1 MHETHMI
8 EKVRLLVLTTSFPL
22 TRESVSGVFVS
33 RLIEHLTSNQ
43 IYPTVITPA
52 DRTSTKPVLRERV
65 TIYPFRYA
73 PKSWQVLAHA
83 PGGIP
88 AALTRNKW
96 LYFLLPAFLLSMLL
110 TTARLAWRS
119 DVIHA
124 NWAICGCIAGIVG
137 KIMNVP
143 VVTSL
148 RGDDITRAREISID
162 RFILYLCVRLSK
174 KIIAVSHSMQDGLNQ
189 QFPWAVTKIFL
200 VENGVEKSLLNIARE
215 NVGRRHFSSL
225 RILTIASLISR
236 KGIDQIIR
244 ALGNSERGRKISL
257 KIVGRGPE
265 EDHLKE
271 MVTACGLGDRVEFA
285 GEVPA
290 AKIGALFE
298 NSDIFILA
306 SHSEGRPNVILE
318 AMAAAR
324 AIIAT
329 NISGTNELIRHNE
342 TGLLFKENDI
352 NALTGYIDMLADD
365 AELRDRLGKAARN
378 FIIDK
383 GLLWENTAEQYQKIY
398 FSSIQA

>member
-33 RLIEHLTSNQ
+33 RLIEHLPSNQ
-43 IYPTVITPA
+43 ICTTVLTPA
-52 DRTSTKPVLRERV
+52 DCTTTKLVLRKRL

-73 PKSWQVLAHA
+73 PRSWQVIAHT

-88 AALTRNKW
+88 AALKRNKW
-96 LYFLLPAFLLSMLL
+96 LYLLIPAFLLSMLL
-110 TTARLAWRS
+110 TTIRLAWRS

-124 NWAICGCIAGIVG
+124 NWAICGCVSGIVG
-137 KIMNVP
+137 KVMNIP

-148 RGDDITRAREISID
+148 RGDDITRARKMSID
-162 RFILYLCVRLSK
+162 RFILYFCMRLSK
-174 KIIAVSHSMQDGLNQ
+174 KIIAVSHSMQEWLNQ
-189 QFPWAVTKIFL
+189 QFPWAATKIVL
-200 VENGVEKSLLNIARE
+200 VENGVETSLLNIARK
-215 NVGRRHFSSL
+215 NVGRRHSSSL
-225 RILTIASLISR
+225 RILTIGSLISR

-244 ALGNSERGRKISL
+244 ALGNSERGRKLSL

-265 EDHLKE
+265 EDRLKE
-271 MVTACGLGDRVEFA
+271 MVIACGLGDRVKFS
-285 GEVPA
+285 GEVPSN
-290 AKIGALFE
+290 KIGVLLE

-342 TGLLFKENDI
+342 TGLLFEENDI
-352 NALTGYIDMLADD
+352 NGLTGYIDMLADD